1 MAKDLTEA
9 LRALT
14 ESGAGQTSRVDKAL
28 PSRPNPPAIPQRVGT
43 AGPIY
48 AGATDLAFSLDGE
61 KTYTSSDGLFTI
73 VFTDSIK
80 TFIESKLVTFGVLT
94 VEG

>member
-14 ESGAGQTSRVDKAL
+14 ESGAGQTSRA
-28 PSRPNPPAIPQRVGT
+28 NPPAIPQRVGT